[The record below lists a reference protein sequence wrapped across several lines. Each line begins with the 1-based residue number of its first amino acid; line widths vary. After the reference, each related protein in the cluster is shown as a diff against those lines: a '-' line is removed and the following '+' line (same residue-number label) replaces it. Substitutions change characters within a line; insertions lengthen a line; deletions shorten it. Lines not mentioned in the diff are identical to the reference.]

1 MGSGLRVFRGVAEAV
16 GAMGPSAVSIGNFDG
31 VHRGHQE
38 LFRRLVAHARRL
50 GLKASV
56 ITFDPHPTKIVAPH
70 RAPRLL
76 SGLGRRLE
84 WIAEAG
90 IEQALVIPF
99 DEEFSQLPP
108 EEFVR
113 WVLVEGAGAR
123 LVMVGE
129 NFRFGNRQAGDT
141 EQLAELGA
149 RWGFETE
156 IVQAVEYRRRMVS
169 STAVR
174 GLLDTGEVS
183 WAGRMLSRWYTLEG
197 EVVAGH
203 GIGSKQTV
211 PTLNLKTAAEVLP
224 ARGVY
229 VTSTVDAQD
238 GRQWPSV
245 TNIGMRPTFG
255 GDSLTVETYLLRPLE
270 GATPSRIGVSF
281 LRRLRE
287 ERKFADA
294 GALKAQILRDV
305 SKAEAYFRR
314 RARWRRAKV

>member
-1 MGSGLRVFRGVAEAV
+1 MRVFRGVAEAV

-38 LFRRLVAHARRL
+38 LFRRLVANAARL

-76 SGLGRRLE
+76 SGLDRRLE
-84 WIAEAG
+84 WIAESG

-123 LVMVGE
+123 LVLVGE
-129 NFRFGNRQAGDT
+129 NFRFGNRQVGDT

-149 RWGFETE
+149 RWGFETD

-174 GLLDTGEVS
+174 GLLDAGEVL
-183 WAGRMLSRWYTLEG
+183 WAGRMLGRWYTLEG
-197 EVVAGH
+197 EVIAGQ

-224 ARGVY
+224 AQGVY

-270 GATPSRIGVSF
+270 GTTPSRIGVSF

-305 SKAEAYFRR
+305 WKAEAYFRR
-314 RARWRRAKV
+314 RTRWGHGKV